1 MFCFHRINAW
11 NWDLKCNTGRE
22 LARLGTRASR
32 PQVRA
37 SFERA
42 RRARRPRSQELLP
55 ISYYRATR
63 IEGKAIG
70 EGDSPFQYIE
80 VLDIDDYD
88 AYLAAFANP
97 SPEVADLMAQVFS
110 YIDDRTAI
118 ALFGEIVE

>member
-1 MFCFHRINAW
+1 MKKRVFFLTQ
-11 NWDLKCNTGRE
+11 LKPDADVDAYERFLRE
-22 LARLGTRASR
+22 
-32 PQVRA
+32 VDY
-37 SFERA
+37 
-42 RRARRPRSQELLP
+42 PRSQELLP

-97 SPEVADLMAQVFS
+97 SPEVADLLAQVFS